1 MNVPVILNGNKTILE
16 APADETLMSVL
27 RRIGCASVK
36 CGCGQG
42 MCGSCTVLLNDSPVA
57 TCKIPLGI
65 IQNADIVTLEYF
77 ERTKEYS
84 IMKTHVD
91 IGGEILKDF
100 TSIKNVA
107 DGAKYHHERYD
118 GKGYNT
124 GLKGEEIPLTARII
138 GLADAFDAMT
148 SKRVYRPA
156 MKMDKVI
163 QELKDGS
170 GTQFDPKLVEI
181 LLELLNSGRLDVSEI
196 KKQSEEI
203 EE

>member
-42 MCGSCTVLLNDSPVA
+42 TCGSCTVLLNDNPVA

-84 IMKTHVD
+84 IIMK
-91 IGGEILKDF
+91 GFELAG
-100 TSIKNVA
+100 IKLC
-107 DGAKYHHERYD
+107 
-118 GKGYNT
+118 
-124 GLKGEEIPLTARII
+124 GLC
-138 GLADAFDAMT
+138 
-148 SKRVYRPA
+148 
-156 MKMDKVI
+156 
-163 QELKDGS
+163 
-170 GTQFDPKLVEI
+170 
-181 LLELLNSGRLDVSEI
+181 NSGKIFSAYQLVKLNKIPSRDEI
-196 KKQSEEI
+196 YEQVRSLAPCCTDLNTLINGIILALEI
-203 EE
+203 RDNGIEKATRKAGRI